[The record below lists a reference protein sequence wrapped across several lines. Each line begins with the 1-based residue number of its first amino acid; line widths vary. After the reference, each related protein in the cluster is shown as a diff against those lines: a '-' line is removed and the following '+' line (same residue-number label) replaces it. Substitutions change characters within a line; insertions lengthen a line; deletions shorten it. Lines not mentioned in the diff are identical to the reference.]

1 MRLALLLLSIV
12 ALGAACRDPAAS
24 TPAPP
29 APEAERRDNAAAAEE
44 VKLAHPEYRT
54 RTTTLETTGRLV
66 FNEER
71 LVRITAPVTGRVVE
85 VLVRPGDVVEP
96 GHRLLVL
103 DSPDAGLAR
112 ADYAKAIADA
122 ERADHALRL
131 ARDLF
136 EVRAVAQKEVRD
148 AESEYRKATAERDR
162 AAARLRTLG
171 VDPERADG
179 ATTVAVTAPRSG
191 VVVERN
197 VTPGQVVA
205 YGQSD
210 LPSSLVVIAD
220 LSTMWVLADVYEPDV
235 PRVRLGEA
243 VSVTLP
249 CCPGE
254 RYQGQVASHRGRHR
268 QGVAHPQG
276 ARGGAQPRAGPQE
289 RDVRAGQHRYRDAPG
304 PRGAPGGHPSR
315 RQRDVRPGREGA
327 GRVRAPASHRR
338 GGGRG
343 GGRDPRRADPG
354 RHGGQRGRDPPE
366 ARGPMIER
374 IVAFALQQRFVVLA
388 LALILTVGG
397 IVSYGHLPIEA
408 YPDVGDVKVE
418 IITLWPGHAAEE
430 VERLI
435 TIPLE
440 NELNGIA
447 SVTFLRSDTL
457 FGLSNIRVLF
467 ADGTDDYWA
476 RQQVQERLAGAEIP
490 SDAKPQLGALSGVIG
505 EIFRYTLESKTLPLY
520 ELKAIQDWV
529 LEREFKKVPGVAD
542 VVSWGGGTKQY
553 QVVVDPGRLR
563 AYNLTLKQ
571 VFDAVASNNSNAGSG
586 YIAQGD
592 YRIPVR
598 GIGLLQS
605 VADIE
610 SIVVAAQKGTPV
622 RVRDIGE
629 VAIGTAIR
637 LGVLG
642 RDHDDDL
649 VQGIVLMRKGENPGQ
664 VIEGVKARAAEVSK
678 LLPAG
683 VELRPYYSR
692 DRLVQTTVHTVLRNL
707 IEGAVLVVILL
718 TLFLYDIRAAFIV
731 ALTIPL
737 SLLFAFIFM
746 DLRGIPANLLSL
758 GAIDF
763 GIIVDGA
770 VIMTESIVRRLAE
783 RRPHGA
789 RVAREVQHA
798 AVEVAR
804 PLTFAVLIIMTVY
817 VPILTFQ
824 RIEGKLFRPMAVTIS
839 LAVIGALVLT
849 LTLIPVLASLLF
861 RRPPAER
868 ESPLLRWLRRPYLPA
883 LRWCLRRPW
892 RPVLGA
898 AVGVVA
904 ALFVF
909 SLLGKEFLPELD
921 EGDLWVRTQFPV
933 GISIEAV
940 RPYVREIR
948 ERLLK
953 FPEVRVV
960 VSQLGAPDDGTDPE
974 APDNVEFYVGLRP
987 REEWAS
993 PDKEKLV
1000 DAMTAALASIP
1011 GVTTNFSQP
1020 IKDNVDE
1027 ALAGTKGEL
1036 AIKLY
1041 GPDFFVMDAKAKE
1054 IAAVLREVRG
1064 VADLDYDH
1072 APGQPQLQIVVDR
1085 RAAAR

>member
-1 MRLALLLLSIV
+1 
-12 ALGAACRDPAAS
+12 
-24 TPAPP
+24 
-29 APEAERRDNAAAAEE
+29 
-44 VKLAHPEYRT
+44 
-54 RTTTLETTGRLV
+54 
-66 FNEER
+66 
-71 LVRITAPVTGRVVE
+71 
-85 VLVRPGDVVEP
+85 
-96 GHRLLVL
+96 
-103 DSPDAGLAR
+103 
-112 ADYAKAIADA
+112 
-122 ERADHALRL
+122 
-131 ARDLF
+131 
-136 EVRAVAQKEVRD
+136 
-148 AESEYRKATAERDR
+148 
-162 AAARLRTLG
+162 
-171 VDPERADG
+171 
-179 ATTVAVTAPRSG
+179 
-191 VVVERN
+191 
-197 VTPGQVVA
+197 
-205 YGQSD
+205 
-210 LPSSLVVIAD
+210 
-220 LSTMWVLADVYEPDV
+220 
-235 PRVRLGEA
+235 
-243 VSVTLP
+243 
-249 CCPGE
+249 
-254 RYQGQVASHRGRHR
+254 
-268 QGVAHPQG
+268 
-276 ARGGAQPRAGPQE
+276 
-289 RDVRAGQHRYRDAPG
+289 
-304 PRGAPGGHPSR
+304 
-315 RQRDVRPGREGA
+315 
-327 GRVRAPASHRR
+327 
-338 GGGRG
+338 
-343 GGRDPRRADPG
+343 
-354 RHGGQRGRDPPE
+354 
-366 ARGPMIER
+366 MIER
-374 IVAFALQQRFVVLA
+374 IVAFALHQRFVVLA

-520 ELKAIQDWV
+520 EVKAIQDWV

-770 VIMTESIVRRLAE
+770 VIMTENIVRRLAE
-783 RRPHGA
+783 RRPRGA

-883 LRWCLRRPW
+883 LRWCLKRP
-892 RPVLGA
+892 RLPVLGA
-898 AVGVVA
+898 ALGVIA

-921 EGDLWVRTQFPV
+921 EGDLWVRTQFPI

-987 REEWAS
+987 REEWAD

-1000 DAMTAALASIP
+1000 EAMTAALASIP
-1011 GVTTNFSQP
+1011 GITTNFSQP

-1054 IAAVLREVRG
+1054 IAAVLREIRG

-1085 RAAAR
+1085 RAAARHGINVQDIQDVIEAATKGRVVTEVFERERRFGIAVRLATPGDPIAALRAATISAPGGERVPLAQLAEFVRTDGLAEIWREGNVRRIAIKWSVRERDMGGLVVEAMQKVGAAVRLPEGYQMVWSGRFEDQQRALGRLAIIVPLVIFIIFVLLFGAFSSVRDALIIMLNLPFALIGGTLGLFLWGTNFNISAAVGYIAVFGVSVLNGVVLVSSIRQAREDGLPLREAIARGCEIRFRPIVVSAIVAVIGFLPAALSQGIGAEIQRPLARVVIGGLISSTILTLLVLPAVYALAGRDSERGAPLEEDASA